1 MVSPPAMAVSAL
13 IVGLGN
19 PGPRYAATRHNFG
32 FMVLDALMERAR
44 ELGGAPKA
52 TLTGRKDL
60 EAVTV
65 SLPVLPGGA
74 FAQVACLKPLTF
86 MNLSG
91 DVLPALMRPAG
102 MTAKDL
108 IVVADDVN
116 LPLGKLRIRARG
128 SAGGHNGLKSVIER
142 VGTEEFV
149 LVRVGVGDKEDGK
162 SLKEHVLERMPAEER
177 QALAEA
183 AARAADAVEC
193 ILVQGVD
200 SAMNRFN

>member
-1 MVSPPAMAVSAL
+1 MKLV
-13 IVGLGN
+13 VGLGN
-19 PGPRYAATRHNFG
+19 PGRAYENTRHNAG
-32 FMVLDALMERAR
+32 WQVLDEFAKRRKAEFRRSWRRPIQSTKTLMEGVGP
-44 ELGGAPKA
+44 L
-52 TLTGRKDL
+52 LL
-60 EAVTV
+60 V
-65 SLPVLPGGA
+65 
-74 FAQVACLKPLTF
+74 KPLTF

-142 VGTEEFV
+142 LGTEGFV
-149 LVRVGVGDKEDGK
+149 RVRVGVGEQVEGK
-162 SLKEHVLERMPAEER
+162 SLKDHVLERMRAEER

-183 AARAADAVEC
+183 SERAADALEH
-193 ILVQGVD
+193 ILVRGVD
-200 SAMNRFN
+200 SAMNQFN

>member
-1 MVSPPAMAVSAL
+1 MKL
-13 IVGLGN
+13 GVGLGN
-19 PGPRYAATRHNFG
+19 PGRAYENTRHNAG
-32 FMVLDALMERAR
+32 WHVLDEFAKRRKA
-44 ELGGAPKA
+44 ELRRSWRRPIQSTK
-52 TLTGRKDL
+52 TSL
-60 EAVTV
+60 EGVGPLLLV
-65 SLPVLPGGA
+65 
-74 FAQVACLKPLTF
+74 KPLTF

-149 LVRVGVGDKEDGK
+149 RVRVGVGDKEDGK

-177 QALAEA
+177 QALSEA